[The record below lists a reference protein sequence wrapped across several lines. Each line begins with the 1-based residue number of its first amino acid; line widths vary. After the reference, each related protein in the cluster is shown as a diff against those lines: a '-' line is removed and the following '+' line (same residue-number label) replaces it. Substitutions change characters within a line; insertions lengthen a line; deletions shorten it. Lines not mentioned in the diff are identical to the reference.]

1 MSKIIILGDL
11 FPKQI
16 SDFPKI
22 NENDFCVANL
32 ECAITNS
39 ENPIKKDGPNLKISQ
54 ADAKIINELGINL
67 VGLANNHIMDYGIE
81 GFNDTI
87 SYLDSIGV
95 KHVGNTIDGNYF
107 VKEIGLKKVCFYFVS
122 EHQFNYFENDML
134 GVNVLDQQ
142 NTFNEISVLKSTCDY
157 LIVCFHGGKEYFLYP
172 TPFQQSIC
180 HKFVDCGANLV
191 ICQHSHCVGC
201 KESYQSATIIYGQG
215 NFAFP
220 YRENEH
226 FKTGVIVELTL
237 SDNSQPLVELVPIV
251 HKERFVVR
259 YANNEEKIAILD
271 KFNHRSSEL
280 EKKSSE
286 ALYDAMISECGF
298 DFLYRLFNKSKLYV
312 RLDTSRFFK
321 NRMMRKYVRK
331 NQKYLLYLY
340 NYFNCETHVEYIK
353 AILEKQIKNE
363 GKK

>member
-11 FPKQI
+11 FPKHI
-16 SDFPKI
+16 IDFPKI
-22 NENDFCVANL
+22 NSNDFCVANL

-39 ENPIKKDGPNLKISQ
+39 EKPIKKDGPSLRINQ
-54 ADAKIINELGINL
+54 EEAKVINQLGVNL
-67 VGLANNHIMDYGIE
+67 VGIANNHIMDFGVE
-81 GFNDTI
+81 GFKDTV
-87 SYLDSIGV
+87 SFLDSAGI
-95 KHVGNTIDGNYF
+95 KHAGSTIDKSYF
-107 VKEIGLKKVCFYFVS
+107 IKDIGHRKVCFYFVS
-122 EHQFNYFENDML
+122 EHQYNYFKSEKV
-134 GVNVLDQQ
+134 GVNVLNQH
-142 NTFNEISVLKSTCDY
+142 NTFNEISNLKKLCDF
-157 LIVCFHGGKEYFLYP
+157 LIVCFHGGKEYYLYP
-172 TPFQQSIC
+172 TPLQQSNC
-180 HKFVDCGANLV
+180 HRFVDSGANLV

-201 KESYQSATIIYGQG
+201 KEIYKNATIIYGQG

-220 YRENEH
+220 YSENEH

-237 SDNSQPLVELVPIV
+237 DVEDQSHIELIPIV
-251 HKERFVVR
+251 HREQFVIR
-259 YANNEEKIAILD
+259 YASEKESKDILK
-271 KFNHRSSEL
+271 KFSQRSLEL
-280 EKKSSE
+280 EQKTCE

-321 NRMMRKYVRK
+321 NRMMKKYVRK